1 MLTGCNDS
9 KFPEYP
15 LAHPAFQKVS
25 FAYDTLRNPTTR
37 RAYDA
42 RREPLMNPEVSTQ
55 CADETLNS
63 VLYGVFC
70 DFMDGDLETIRTF
83 LSESLRFPH
92 CFSP

>member
-1 MLTGCNDS
+1 
-9 KFPEYP
+9 
-15 LAHPAFQKVS
+15 
-25 FAYDTLRNPTTR
+25 
-37 RAYDA
+37 
-42 RREPLMNPEVSTQ
+42 MNPEVSTQ